1 MDKRGE
7 KGRSGRRAEG
17 GSGAAGKPLAT
28 PDAARTQGAQK
39 RPTSLHGRLNART
52 AVSGAVAALAPSSEK
67 TPTTKRKRTK
77 AQQELEEPSFRQDEL
92 EQLESEE
99 SETEDELDEDFREE
113 EWEDDDD
120 DWPEPGSKRTRKGT
134 RAASTQLSMPLQPA
148 ASGNGNAAQSPPA
161 PQPEPGSKRTRKGT
175 RAASTQLSMPLQP
188 AASGN
193 AAQSPPAPRSKGK
206 EPCTEAQAA
215 SATTFRP
222 AVLHK
227 AGVSARQ
234 RPSLK
239 TVIVYPPLH
248 APHAPLTTV
257 CFVCMAAQ
265 NADRC
270 SPRDAS

>member
-39 RPTSLHGRLNART
+39 RSTSLHGRLNART

-67 TPTTKRKRTK
+67 TPATKKKHTK
-77 AQQELEEPSFRQDEL
+77 AQRELEEQSFRQDEL
-92 EQLESEE
+92 EQLEGDET
-99 SETEDELDEDFREE
+99 ETEDELDEDFREE

-120 DWPEPGSKRTRKGT
+120 DWPEPGSKRTREGT
-134 RAASTQLSMPLQPA
+134 RAASTQLSRPLQPA
-148 ASGNGNAAQSPPA
+148 ASG
-161 PQPEPGSKRTRKGT
+161 E
-175 RAASTQLSMPLQP
+175 
-188 AASGN
+188 GN

-222 AVLHK
+222 AVLHQ
-227 AGVSARQ
+227 AGVSAPQ

-248 APHAPLTTV
+248 APHAPLTTL

>member
-92 EQLESEE
+92 EQLEGEE
-99 SETEDELDEDFREE
+99 SETEDELDEDFREG

-120 DWPEPGSKRTRKGT
+120 DW
-134 RAASTQLSMPLQPA
+134 
-148 ASGNGNAAQSPPA
+148 
-161 PQPEPGSKRTRKGT
+161 PEPGSKRTRKGT

-222 AVLHK
+222 AVLHQ
-227 AGVSARQ
+227 AGVSAPQ